1 MYHIVTL
8 GNAAMRNVP
17 PMELRND
24 IGEEFGVDRVSNVL
38 RRGGPAPEIGDNL
51 LRAIEDFHDLDRHDN
66 DLSLIDLQRR
76 TSR

>member
-38 RRGGPAPEIGDNL
+38 RRGGP
-51 LRAIEDFHDLDRHDN
+51 
-66 DLSLIDLQRR
+66 
-76 TSR
+76 